1 MEALL
6 NLAVTAAYD
15 AGKIIIRH
23 HKFTDRVQVAHK
35 GAHDFVTSVDREA
48 EHLII
53 TQLRRAYPNYGI
65 RTEETSPDAHD
76 AEYQWLVDPLDGTT
90 NFLFGIP
97 HYAVSI
103 ALQHRSTLMLGVIYD
118 PFKQEL
124 FTAIRGRGA
133 RLNDHRIRA
142 RQSNGLHDAL
152 LATGFPF
159 REGSD
164 LGQYLETLKVLV
176 PDTAGIRRAGSAA
189 LDLAYVA
196 AGRFDGFWEF
206 ELKPWDIAAGMVLVQ
221 ESGAIVRELGGDGS
235 PLESGNILAAS
246 PKVMDAMLER
256 LETLPK

>member
-6 NLAVTAAYD
+6 NIAVSAAQD
-15 AGKIIIRH
+15 AGKVIIRH
-23 HKFTDRVQVAHK
+23 HKFTDRIEVARK

-48 EHLII
+48 EQVIVTCL
-53 TQLRRAYPNYGI
+53 QRAYPDYGI
-65 RTEETSPDAHD
+65 RTEETSPDALRD
-76 AEYQWLVDPLDGTT
+76 SEYQWLVDPLDGTT

-103 ALQHRSTLMLGVIYD
+103 ALQHHDTLMLGVVYD

-124 FTAIRGRGA
+124 FTAMRGRGA
-133 RLNDHRIRA
+133 KLNGHRIRA
-142 RQSNGLHDAL
+142 RQANSLHDAL

-164 LGQYLETLKVLV
+164 LAQYLETLKVLV

-206 ELKPWDIAAGMVLVQ
+206 DLNPWDIAAGMVLAQ
-221 ESGAIVRELGGDGS
+221 ESGALVRQIESDDS
-235 PLESGNILAAS
+235 PLESGNIIAAS
-246 PKVMDAMLER
+246 PKIMEAMLKR
-256 LETLPK
+256 LESLA